1 MNINLNILWVLVY
14 CQWWN
19 KLWNSI
25 RFVMMYL
32 QASFKPSTM
41 DVASVLLSCKW
52 ILSVLNMSVDRTV
65 KGLENYE
72 FSECTAALHS
82 WWLYQLC
89 DAFIELVKPA
99 MFGEDEELK
108 KNAQDSL

>member
-19 KLWNSI
+19 
-25 RFVMMYL
+25 
-32 QASFKPSTM
+32 QP
-41 DVASVLLSCKW
+41 
-52 ILSVLNMSVDRTV
+52 VDRTV
-65 KGLENYE
+65 KGLEKYE